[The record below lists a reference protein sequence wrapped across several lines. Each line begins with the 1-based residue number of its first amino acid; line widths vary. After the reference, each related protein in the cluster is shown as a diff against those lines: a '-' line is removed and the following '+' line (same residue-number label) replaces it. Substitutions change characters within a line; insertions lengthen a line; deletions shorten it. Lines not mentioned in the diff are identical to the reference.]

1 MTLLGGDVAV
11 VVLPLDRGRLLLV
24 ALEDLLLVGRRDDV
38 VLGDRDAGLARVVEA
53 EVLEGVEHLRDRRRP
68 VGLDQVGDHL
78 VDVALLQRVVDELE
92 LLGVEVL
99 PERVGERPL
108 DLLVEDDPPDRGQE
122 VLVPGPPVL
131 GLVVQLAAAV
141 LVDELGL
148 LRGAEHLR

>member
-1 MTLLGGDVAV
+1 M
-11 VVLPLDRGRLLLV
+11 
-24 ALEDLLLVGRRDDV
+24 
-38 VLGDRDAGLARVVEA
+38 EA
-53 EVLEGVEHLRDRRRP
+53 EVLEGVEHLRDRRRA

-78 VDVALLQRVVDELE
+78 VDVLLLQRVVDELE
-92 LLGVEVL
+92 LLGIEVV
-99 PERVGERPL
+99 PEGVGEGAL

-148 LRGAEHLR
+148 LRGAERLRPDAVARCCPCRPSSSSSIFASSSASGP

>member
-1 MTLLGGDVAV
+1 M
-11 VVLPLDRGRLLLV
+11 
-24 ALEDLLLVGRRDDV
+24 
-38 VLGDRDAGLARVVEA
+38 EA

-92 LLGVEVL
+92 LLGIEVVPQRL
-99 PERVGERPL
+99 GQGAL
-108 DLLVEDDPPDRGQE
+108 DLFVEDDPPDRGQE
-122 VLVPGPPVL
+122 VLVTGPPVL

-148 LRGAEHLR
+148 LGGAEDLDLGPAAVAGRPRLPDFSSASILASSSARRDRR